1 MVKAMAGTLP
11 WAVVLVAAGI
21 ATWWLLSKDMAAGR
35 WLLAALLIGHGVVH
49 LLFAVPAPAATD
61 SGPAWPFDTSQSW
74 AVMRA
79 GLDLGLVRVVGAG
92 LVAIT
97 VGALAV
103 AALATLGMVVPA
115 ASWQPAIALGAI
127 ASAAT
132 LILFFDVQLV
142 LGLGIDAILLW
153 VVLTRA
159 WAA

>member
-1 MVKAMAGTLP
+1 MVKSMVGTLP
-11 WAVVLVAAGI
+11 WAVVLVVASVAI
-21 ATWWLLSKDMAAGR
+21 WWLLSKDMAAGR

-61 SGPAWPFDTSQSW
+61 GGATWPFDTSQSW

-79 GLDLGLVRVVGAG
+79 GLDLGLVRVLGAV
-92 LVAIT
+92 LIVIT
-97 VGALAV
+97 VGAFAV
-103 AALATLGMVVPA
+103 AALATLVIVVPA
-115 ASWQPAIALGAI
+115 GSWQPAIALGAI

-142 LGLGIDAILLW
+142 LGLGIDAVLLW
-153 VVLTRA
+153 VALTGP